1 MVSKNLNSEGIIE
14 AEIIRI
20 REQQRSREKDC
31 LIREIPLTIF
41 FNERELV
48 TLLCSPEKLD
58 YLAVGFLRSEG
69 LLESKDDLEEINV
82 DVEKGLVFVRT
93 KTSTDLVE
101 KLYGKRTITSGCG
114 KGTLFAHVL
123 DSLQSKRVESP
134 LQVKA
139 GELFKL
145 MAALQKA
152 SLLFKTTGGVHS
164 AALAVSDKILFYS
177 EDIGR
182 HNAVDKIVGECI
194 LKNVPLEDKI
204 LLSSGRI
211 SSEIVVKGAK
221 LGLPLI
227 VSRSAPTSLSV
238 ELADKMGITLVG
250 FVRGRRLNIYA
261 HEARISL

>member
-1 MVSKNLNSEGIIE
+1 MATENLNSGGTVEVNIV
-14 AEIIRI
+14 RI
-20 REQQRSREKDC
+20 KEQQRSKEKDR
-31 LIREIPLTIF
+31 LIQEIPLTIF
-41 FNERELV
+41 FNEREFV

-69 LLESKDDLEEINV
+69 LLSNKDDLEEINV
-82 DVEKGLVFVRT
+82 DEERGLVFVRT
-93 KTSTDLVE
+93 KTATDLVE

-139 GELFKL
+139 GELFQL
-145 MAALQKA
+145 MAALQGA

-164 AALAVSDKILFYS
+164 AALAFPDRILFFS

-194 LKNVPLEDKI
+194 LKNISLKDKI

-221 LGLPLI
+221 LGLPVI

-238 ELADKMGITLVG
+238 ELAEKMGMTLVG

-261 HEARISL
+261 HAARITL